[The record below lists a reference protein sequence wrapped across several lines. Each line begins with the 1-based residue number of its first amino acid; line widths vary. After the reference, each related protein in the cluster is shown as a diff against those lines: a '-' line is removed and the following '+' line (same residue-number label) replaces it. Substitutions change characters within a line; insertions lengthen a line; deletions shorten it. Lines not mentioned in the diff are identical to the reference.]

1 MLPWVGEFRITSI
14 QGLRYLPGREPKP
27 HNGMDAVSVDKRIR
41 AAKDGVI
48 VISGIIT
55 DRRNPSWAFGSRVWF
70 RDKNG
75 VIVENNHLDERYVKV
90 GERIKEGDIIGY
102 EGSTGDCYPV
112 GASHLH
118 FGVRNKLGAGYT
130 ALSAAKY
137 LGIPNKVGIYNSEQ
151 FNPNKP
157 EPPKILLPFR
167 HGDKVSITAVTANGN
182 RRYGRTY
189 TGALFRLW
197 HDTYNVIGDPKG
209 NRVVIG
215 KGNIIVAAVKGED
228 IERVI

>member
-1 MLPWVGEFRITSI
+1 MLPWVGEYRITSI
-14 QGLRYLPGREPKP
+14 QGMRELPGREPKP

-118 FGVRNKLGAGYT
+118 FGVRSKLGAGYT

-157 EPPKILLPFR
+157 EPPKIYTPFR
-167 HGDKVSITAVTANGN
+167 HGDKVRVTAVTASGN
-182 RRYGRTY
+182 KIYGRTY
-189 TGALFRLW
+189 TNALYRIY
-197 HDTYNVIGDPKG
+197 HEVYNVIGDPKG

-215 KGNIIVAAVKGED
+215 VGHFIVS
-228 IERVI
+228 